1 MKHLVKDSIN
11 ERKFII
17 MDELKN
23 KINHWVYGKFE
34 DGTGVFGKVFNVKKV
49 EETTE
54 EKPYYELSVNLGNIY
69 CVVLD
74 TREITN
80 LYDFTETYSNEKNK
94 FEDFGIDST
103 MNNVEI
109 MDEIIQN
116 WNAYEEE
123 EKKNLSSLV
132 RSQMDDDTIMEF
144 MNKVSNLI
152 TETEHLNHKIR
163 RMELASCCLIGEP
176 AGVLTFN
183 HSIKED
189 ED

>member
-1 MKHLVKDSIN
+1 MKHLEKDSIN

-103 MNNVEI
+103 MNNVE
-109 MDEIIQN
+109 M
-116 WNAYEEE
+116 
-123 EKKNLSSLV
+123 KNLSSLV

-183 HSIKED
+183 HSTKED